1 MPGLFGWPAERLAVG
16 LNLIGFQE
24 VPISLIHIYLVSEN
38 GSWKATEVLF
48 EQTSVDLRVRA
59 FIICVPTMM
68 VNERV
73 TIVDTYANLGTE
85 LDLCLATDDGSYVR
99 LKDADDAVGTSV
111 RSITEHLLLLGI
123 HVKGGVERM
132 LLMACQ
138 KGLSARV
145 ADKKP
150 TICLNSLLKQL
161 SM

>member
-1 MPGLFGWPAERLAVG
+1 
-16 LNLIGFQE
+16 
-24 VPISLIHIYLVSEN
+24 
-38 GSWKATEVLF
+38 
-48 EQTSVDLRVRA
+48 
-59 FIICVPTMM
+59 MM

-111 RSITEHLLLLGI
+111 RSIAEHLLLLGI
-123 HVKGGVERM
+123 HAKGGVERM

-150 TICLNSLLKQL
+150 TICLSSLFKQL

>member
-1 MPGLFGWPAERLAVG
+1 
-16 LNLIGFQE
+16 
-24 VPISLIHIYLVSEN
+24 
-38 GSWKATEVLF
+38 
-48 EQTSVDLRVRA
+48 
-59 FIICVPTMM
+59 MM

-111 RSITEHLLLLGI
+111 RSIAEHLLLLGI

-145 ADKKP
+145 ADKKNNYLFELP
-150 TICLNSLLKQL
+150 AQATKHVGLGPVDKLTAFLFHLHKYEIGSADILVGSALVTDLQRLARNPIIL
-161 SM
+161 SFLIYAECSALP